1 MNSIDY
7 INQLIQAVN
16 SLNGQNFALRNEIEQ
31 IKKEF
36 EEVKGRF
43 TDYDKQNNTQEYNKK
58 NDEQVKVIL
67 DNMDKTRIMM
77 EEMQT
82 KLTSV
87 EELYNRVAV
96 DGDLDY
102 FKVVSKETSEK
113 LKNLE
118 IALTLK
124 TNTLERNIKNIPK
137 PMTKEEIQ
145 SMIDTS
151 LKILLQPTHTEVE
164 VIQQQESHDTTT
176 LDNLHEHLEPVLSIE
191 LNDNIKPVEI
201 NTNEEL
207 EITNEEPVQVVIQ
220 SVEPPVSQS
229 KPKRKYTKKSK

>member
-31 IKKEF
+31 VKKEF

-43 TDYDKQNNTQEYNKK
+43 TDYDNQEYNKK

-67 DNMDKTRIMM
+67 DNMDKTRVMM
-77 EEMQT
+77 EEIQT
-82 KLTSV
+82 KMTSV

-124 TNTLERNIKNIPK
+124 TNTIERNIKNIPK

-151 LKILLQPTHTEVE
+151 LKILLQPTNVE
-164 VIQQQESHDTTT
+164 VIQQQELHNTD
-176 LDNLHEHLEPVLSIE
+176 LCDNLHEHLEPVLSIE
-191 LNDNIKPVEI
+191 LNDNSKPVDTD
-201 NTNEEL
+201 TNEEI
-207 EITNEEPVQVVIQ
+207 EITSEEPVQVVIQ